1 MESNRFRFTKARLNT
16 LQMPREVRQRFY
28 YDEATRGLC
37 ISLTNTGT
45 KAFYVLRKFK
55 GRTERVHIG
64 RYPDTTIAQARER
77 AGQVN
82 SQFDA
87 GCNAN
92 EIKRRERGELTLEDL
107 YREYMERH
115 AYVYNRRPDLAEDNY
130 RLYLSHWAKR
140 RLSLI
145 TKLDVQRWHAR
156 TGRDRGQR
164 TANNALSLLRAMYN
178 RGIDWDLFNGP
189 NPTKGVRKFKEV
201 SRERFLHPDE
211 LKRFL
216 EALKEEPN
224 PAFRD
229 LFLLLLLTGA
239 RKSNVLAMRWQDIN
253 LDSSVWTIP
262 QTKIGEPQMLPL
274 SPQAVEVMRH
284 RAGGLSVNQDNVIK
298 LAATNESVERPAVN
312 SVVLRFSDPIT
323 DVRRTFVLPS
333 EFVFPGIGC
342 TGHLRDPKKAWSKLL
357 DRAEIRDFR
366 IHDLRRT
373 HGSYMAATGANQFV
387 ISRALGH
394 KDVATTAIYA
404 RLDLDPVRAA
414 TERATDVMLADVEGL
429 LPLPA
434 NEYSNS

>member
-1 MESNRFRFTKARLNT
+1 MESNRFRFTKARLNA
-16 LQMPREVRQRFY
+16 LQVPREVRQRFY

-37 ISLTNTGT
+37 ISATKTGT

-77 AGQVN
+77 AGTIN

-92 EIKRRERGELTLEDL
+92 EIKRRERRELTLEDL

-189 NPTKGVRKFKEV
+189 NPTMGARKFKEV
-201 SRERFLHPDE
+201 ARERFLLPDE
-211 LKRFL
+211 LRRFL

-224 PAFRD
+224 AYRD

-253 LDSSVWTIP
+253 IESSVWTIP
-262 QTKIGEPQMLPL
+262 QTKIGEPQVLPL
-274 SPQAVEVMRH
+274 SPQTVDVLRH
-284 RAGGLSVNQDNVIK
+284 RAIGLSVKQGSVVE
-298 LAATNESVERPAVN
+298 LARPNESQERTAAN
-312 SVVLRFSDPIT
+312 SVILRYFDPAT
-323 DVRRTFVLPS
+323 DTRRMLLLPS
-333 EFVFPGIGC
+333 EFVFPGVGR

-357 DRAEIRDFR
+357 ERADIRDVR

-404 RLDLDPVRAA
+404 RLDLDPIRAA
-414 TERATDVMLADVEGL
+414 SEKATNIMFTDVEGL
-429 LPLPA
+429 LPTSA
-434 NEYSNS
+434 AE

>member
-1 MESNRFRFTKARLNT
+1 MESNRFRFTKVRLNE
-16 LQMPREVRQRFY
+16 LKLPLEVRQRFY
-28 YDEATRGLC
+28 YDDATRGLC
-37 ISLTNTGT
+37 VSVTNTGT

-64 RYPDTTIAQARER
+64 RYPETTIAQARER

-92 EIKRRERGELTLEDL
+92 EIKRRERGELTFEDL
-107 YREYMERH
+107 YKEYMERH
-115 AYVYNRRPDLAEDNY
+115 AYVYNRRPDISEGSY

-140 RLSLI
+140 RLSSI
-145 TKLDVQRWHAR
+145 TKLDVQRWHSR

-164 TANNALSLLRAMYN
+164 TANNALSLLRAMFN
-178 RGIDWDLFNGP
+178 RGIDWDLFDGP
-189 NPTKGVRKFKEV
+189 NPTQGARKFKDV
-201 SRERFLHPDE
+201 SRERFLLPDE

-216 EALKEEPN
+216 EALKVESN

-253 LDSSVWTIP
+253 LDGSVWTIP
-262 QTKIGEPQMLPL
+262 QTKIGEPQVLPL
-274 SPQAVEVMRH
+274 SPQAVDVLRH
-284 RAGGLSVNQDNVIK
+284 RAIGLSVQQGNVVK
-298 LAATNESVERPAVN
+298 LDRPRESGERIATNSAI
-312 SVVLRFSDPIT
+312 LRYSDPVT
-323 DVRRTFVLPS
+323 ETRRTLLLPS
-333 EFVFPGIGC
+333 AFVFPGVGR

-357 DRAEIRDFR
+357 ERAEIGDLR

-394 KDVATTAIYA
+394 KDIATTAIYA
-404 RLDLDPVRAA
+404 RLDLDPIRAA
-414 TERATDVMLADVEGL
+414 ITRATDIMFIDVEGL
-429 LPLPA
+429 FPSSRA
-434 NEYSNS
+434 E